1 MNIAGKEITDMHHF
15 VYSKISCKLKRA
27 LILCLVLI
35 WYGTKYLFIKGNM
48 TVQIVQSELQKRLTV
63 KVNLL

>member
-1 MNIAGKEITDMHHF
+1 MNIAGKEITDMHNF
-15 VYSKISCKLKRA
+15 VYNKISCKLKRV

-35 WYGTKYLFIKGNM
+35 WYRTKYLFIKGNM
-48 TVQIVQSELQKRLTV
+48 TVQSVQSELQKRLTV

>member
-15 VYSKISCKLKRA
+15 VYTKISCKLKRV

-35 WYGTKYLFIKGNM
+35 WYSTKYLFIKGNM
-48 TVQIVQSELQKRLTV
+48 TVQTVQSELQKRLSV
-63 KVNLL
+63 KVSLL

>member
-1 MNIAGKEITDMHHF
+1 MNIAGKEITDMYHF
-15 VYSKISCKLKRA
+15 VYSKISCKLKRV

-35 WYGTKYLFIKGNM
+35 WYSTKYLFIKGNM
-48 TVQIVQSELQKRLTV
+48 TVQSVQSELQKTLIV

>member
-1 MNIAGKEITDMHHF
+1 MNIAGKEITDIHHI
-15 VYSKISCKLKRA
+15 VYSNISCKLKRV

-35 WYGTKYLFIKGNM
+35 WYCTKYLFIKGNM
-48 TVQIVQSELQKRLTV
+48 MVQSVQSELQKRLTA

>member
-15 VYSKISCKLKRA
+15 VYTKISCKLKRV

-35 WYGTKYLFIKGNM
+35 WYSTKYLFIKGNM
-48 TVQIVQSELQKRLTV
+48 TVQTVQSELQKRLSV
-63 KVNLL
+63 KVSWL

>member
-15 VYSKISCKLKRA
+15 VYSKISCKLKRV

-35 WYGTKYLFIKGNM
+35 WCCTKYLFIKGNL
-48 TVQIVQSELQKRLTV
+48 TVQNVLSELQKRLIV
-63 KVNLL
+63 KVNML